1 MSFIARRTRAAAVA
15 AATAAVVTLAG
26 CSSDSDDEENT
37 PTDNESSAEKGG
49 SEGSEGDEEG
59 SDSDAFGGASPDDV
73 ADQAFD
79 ALMGAE
85 SLRLAGDI
93 DQAGEQMSLDL
104 HLSSAGDCAGS
115 ISMSSQG
122 SFEIIK
128 LENEAWLRPDT
139 QFWETAAGID
149 DPAILGQLDGFFLY
163 GPADEPPMDSS
174 VESCNLDTFLE
185 GMGQGGSASGMTM
198 GEATEIDGVPGVT
211 LHEGE
216 DASLVVATEGEPF
229 PLRFENSDPATGA
242 GVIDFSAF
250 NEPVPSD
257 RPADAEVITIEDLQ
271 SGAFMS

>member
-1 MSFIARRTRAAAVA
+1 MRFIARRTRAAAVA
-15 AATAAVVTLAG
+15 VATATVVTLAG
-26 CSSDSDDEENT
+26 CSSDSDDEETT
-37 PTDNESSAEKGG
+37 PTDNESSTEKGEN
-49 SEGSEGDEEG
+49 EGTEGDEG
-59 SDSDAFGGASPDDV
+59 SDSDAFGGASADEI

-79 ALMGAE
+79 ALMSAE
-85 SLRLAGDI
+85 SLRMVGDI
-93 DQAGEQMSLDL
+93 DQAGEQMGIDL
-104 HLSSAGDCAGS
+104 SLSSAGDCAGS

-163 GPADEPPMDSS
+163 GPADEAPMDSS
-174 VESCNLDTFLE
+174 VESCNLDTFLA
-185 GMGQGGSASGMTM
+185 GMGQGSSASGMTM
-198 GEATEIDGVPGVT
+198 GEATEIDGVAGVT

-216 DASLVVATEGEPF
+216 EASLVVATDGEPF
-229 PLRFENSDPATGA
+229 PLRFENNDAATGA

-257 RPADAEVITIEDLQ
+257 RPADSEVITIEDLQ